1 MERQP
6 IISQK
11 EVSVKLIQLPL
22 EISDMF
28 PNYKYELQN
37 GEVSKESSQMYTELL
52 EFLTT
57 NKELILG
64 EPVVSREDYVK
75 GFQRA
80 IALTRLWIDS
90 IYLDK

>member
-11 EVSVKLIQLPL
+11 EVSVKLVQLPL
-22 EISDMF
+22 EIKDMF
-28 PNYKYELQN
+28 PNYRYELQN
-37 GEVSKESSQMYTELL
+37 GEISEESSQMYTELL

-80 IALTRLWIDS
+80 IALVRLWIDS